1 MTDPRSATPPVCLKC
16 PGHKNGGA
24 EKTLIAFFVYALRLD
39 ACLFAYKYMH
49 AVYEYSMDR
58 ELHLRSKQPDVMQ
71 TICGS
76 QAVRACSEK
85 ESHKREQAND
95 LFVNVVPYG

>member
-1 MTDPRSATPPVCLKC
+1 M
-16 PGHKNGGA
+16 
-24 EKTLIAFFVYALRLD
+24 YALRLLD
-39 ACLFAYKYMH
+39 AYLSVYKYMH
-49 AVYEYSMDR
+49 AVHEYSMDR